1 MFTLHHNTFI
11 TKENIC
17 LFIEKYIKYQL
28 SNMKNVV
35 DNYCLSTINFF

>member
-1 MFTLHHNTFI
+1 MFTLHHNIFI

-17 LFIEKYIKYQL
+17 LFIKKYIKYQL

-35 DNYCLSTINFF
+35 DNTVLLSLN

>member
-17 LFIEKYIKYQL
+17 LFIEKYINYQL
-28 SNMKNVV
+28 SNTKNLV
-35 DNYCLSTINFF
+35 DNTVLLSLN

>member
-17 LFIEKYIKYQL
+17 FFIEKYIKHQL
-28 SNMKNVV
+28 SNFMKNVV
-35 DNYCLSTINFF
+35 DNTMLLSLN

>member
-35 DNYCLSTINFF
+35 NNTVLLSLN

>member
-1 MFTLHHNTFI
+1 MFTLHYNTFI
-11 TKENIC
+11 TKENIW

-35 DNYCLSTINFF
+35 DNTMLLSLN